1 MKFLQTNTCLVL
13 NVQVLRII
21 HLKKDMTLARIG
33 NDCVLFTRLGHY
45 IEETI
50 VLEVYDLDDFIG
62 VSESAFE
69 EKLLQG
75 IIMLYPVMLLKR
87 PNQEKAIMNVNEML
101 LKPSFF
107 TFLFNDKSE
116 VNINKESNTA
126 HKTLTASP
134 APENVTTK
142 LLRPNKGR
150 KPLYETYPELV
161 SCVTNFLKQNSF
173 VAERRRRTSTA
184 TGTGVTFEEIRNH
197 IYETIPELRKRGIS
211 KSAIH
216 NLFAPP

>member
-50 VLEVYDLDDFIG
+50 VLEVYDLADFIG
-62 VSESAFE
+62 ASESAFE
-69 EKLLQG
+69 EKLLQD
-75 IIMLYPVMLLKR
+75 IIMLYLVMLLKR

-107 TFLFNDKSE
+107 TFLS
-116 VNINKESNTA
+116 NKENNTA

-134 APENVTTK
+134 TPENVTTK